1 MAARELRL
9 QFEQWLRAV
18 GAASTVA
25 DDLGLA
31 VYEALANVAEHAY
44 PPGHHD
50 PVVRLHATLDGDGVR
65 ITVSDHGAWCP
76 PDDVGYRGRG
86 IAMMRYLA
94 AHVDVEPGPQGTTVA
109 LHAPLATNSSGPG

>member
-1 MAARELRL
+1 M
-9 QFEQWLRAV
+9 QFEQWLRAA

-31 VYEALANVAEHAY
+31 VYEALANAAEHAY
-44 PPGHHD
+44 PPGHLD

-65 ITVSDHGAWCP
+65 ITVSDRGAWSAP
-76 PDDVGYRGRG
+76 GDDGYRGRG

-94 AHVDVEPGPQGTTVA
+94 AHVAIEPGRQGTTVA
-109 LHAPLATNSSGPG
+109 LRAPLTMDSSAPG